1 MSDDDFD
8 DDFENEVFEPPFDE
22 QDAPPAPAPA
32 RKRPGV
38 RTNVSNMNVDQ
49 IAARDPGRA
58 VKARTFAARLE
69 VLLLH
74 GHYAAA
80 KRLADEAEAEMEHSA
95 ESLDRATLADVGVS
109 VRTCTLLDKQFDVI
123 HVADLRYVQTARLL
137 ATPNVGV
144 KAIDE
149 IWQAVLAAA
158 LKRAK

>member
-8 DDFENEVFEPPFDE
+8 DDFENEVFEPFDE
-22 QDAPPAPAPA
+22 QDAPPAPAPT

-38 RTNVSNMNVDQ
+38 RTNVSKANVDQ

-58 VKARTFAARLE
+58 AKARTFAARLE

-80 KRLADEAEAEMEHSA
+80 KRLADEAEAEMEHRA

-109 VRTCTLLDKQFDVI
+109 VKTCAVLDKQFDVI

-149 IWQAVLAAA
+149 IWQAVLAAV